1 MSPGALTVAADL
13 TLVAHASFVAFV
25 VVGQALILFGW
36 VRGWRWTRN
45 PAFRLIHLGAI
56 ALVVLESWFGVICPL
71 TWLEFRLRAAAGSP
85 VAADGF
91 LAYWLQRLIFYD
103 APAWVFTLVHTV
115 FGAVVAAT
123 LVLYPPRRRRS
134 TRRGRP

>member
-25 VVGQALILFGW
+25 VVGQALILVGW
-36 VRGWRWTRN
+36 MRGWRWTRN

-56 ALVVLESWFGVICPL
+56 ALVVLETWFGVTCPL

-85 VAADGF
+85 VAADSF
-91 LAYWLQRLIFYD
+91 LGYWLQRLIFHE
-103 APAWVFTLVHTV
+103 APAWVFTLVHTA
-115 FGAVVAAT
+115 FGALVAAT
-123 LVLYPPRRRRS
+123 LVLYPPRRRVS
-134 TRRGRP
+134 SRGG

>member
-1 MSPGALTVAADL
+1 MSPGTLTVAANL
-13 TLVAHASFVAFV
+13 TLVVHASFVAFV
-25 VVGQALILFGW
+25 VVGQALILVGW
-36 VRGWRWTRN
+36 MRGWRWTRN

-91 LAYWLQRLIFYD
+91 LAYWLQRMIFYD
-103 APAWVFTLVHTV
+103 APSWVFTLVHTV

-123 LVLYPPRRRRS
+123 LVLYPPRRRGRM
-134 TRRGRP
+134 RPGRP

>member
-1 MSPGALTVAADL
+1 MSGSALTVAANL

-25 VVGQALILFGW
+25 VVGQVLILGGW

-56 ALVVLESWFGVICPL
+56 ALVVLESWFGVVCPL

-103 APAWVFTLVHTV
+103 APSWVFTLVHTV

-123 LVLYPPRRRRS
+123 LVLYPPRMRRS
-134 TRRGRP
+134 THRVRL

>member
-1 MSPGALTVAADL
+1 MSRSALTVAADL

-25 VVGQALILFGW
+25 VVGQALILIGW
-36 VRGWRWTRN
+36 MRGWRWTRN
-45 PAFRLIHLGAI
+45 SSFRLIHLGAI

-91 LAYWLQRLIFYD
+91 LAYWLQRHDLLRC
-103 APAWVFTLVHTV
+103 AVMGVH
-115 FGAVVAAT
+115 
-123 LVLYPPRRRRS
+123 PRPYGLRRGGGCHPDPLPSPEAREP
-134 TRRGRP
+134 RRGR